1 MRYIVISGYG
11 KKIRTRKN
19 MLNIVNMD
27 GEKINIAFGDI
38 DSLIIASNGISIT
51 SNVIR
56 KLIRHGVDIV
66 FLDGSGRP
74 IGRIY
79 PPFINR
85 TVATR
90 RCQYQ
95 AYFDERRWII
105 IETFIESKF
114 RNQAN
119 LLKYYSKSRDMD
131 DLREIGEKILEYISR
146 IRGVKDRDKII
157 RIEAEAARIYWSGV
171 SMLLPEDIEFNGRSP
186 ESFDLMNICINYC
199 NSLVYS
205 ECWKALVLAGLD
217 PYAGY
222 LHSDRS
228 GKESLIYDFS
238 EMFKTVSVDR
248 LLIKIFS
255 SGERF
260 DVEMGLL
267 TNNSRKKLIKYFY
280 EWMERRVRPTSG
292 TPCTLRQCFRRWAL
306 KLASYLRNDLK
317 TFRGFI
323 ES

>member
-27 GEKINIAFGDI
+27 GEEINIAFGDI

-51 SNVIR
+51 SNVVR

-119 LLKYYSKSRDMD
+119 LIKYYSKSRDRD
-131 DLREIGEKILEYISR
+131 DSATSVHAKSYPETRDGEPLRAFSHRRSAQPGIS
-146 IRGVKDRDKII
+146 
-157 RIEAEAARIYWSGV
+157 
-171 SMLLPEDIEFNGRSP
+171 
-186 ESFDLMNICINYC
+186 
-199 NSLVYS
+199 
-205 ECWKALVLAGLD
+205 
-217 PYAGY
+217 
-222 LHSDRS
+222 
-228 GKESLIYDFS
+228 
-238 EMFKTVSVDR
+238 
-248 LLIKIFS
+248 
-255 SGERF
+255 
-260 DVEMGLL
+260 
-267 TNNSRKKLIKYFY
+267 SR
-280 EWMERRVRPTSG
+280 
-292 TPCTLRQCFRRWAL
+292 
-306 KLASYLRNDLK
+306 
-317 TFRGFI
+317 
-323 ES
+323 